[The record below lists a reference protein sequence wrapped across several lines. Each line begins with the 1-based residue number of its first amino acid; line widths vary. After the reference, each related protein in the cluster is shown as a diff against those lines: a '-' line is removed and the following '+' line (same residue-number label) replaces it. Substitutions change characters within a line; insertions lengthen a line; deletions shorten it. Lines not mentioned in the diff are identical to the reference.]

1 MASKKLKRAATVA
14 AGIGAAYLASQAL
27 GKKKPTTAEAKG
39 LKITRAK
46 KFGESDEGQMAR
58 LDAAQQ
64 RGLDITRSKP
74 FAMSDDASPATYE
87 NVPGT
92 KFLSTPGGFTV
103 GAKGSGTSASPVD
116 ESDYMSQNEG
126 FGPMA
131 KKGKFIVKK
140 AKLGMFGKVSKSES
154 FPEYKGTGDRF
165 TEEDIK
171 ASVAPYLAA
180 KNKKGDRLT
189 KADIKNAEA
198 ALKKGLPKPDITST
212 EGSFVSGGSV
222 IARGNKLAR
231 SKPTKLF

>member
-1 MASKKLKRAATVA
+1 MASKKLKKAAQIA

-27 GKKKPTTAEAKG
+27 GKKKPISAQAKG

-46 KFGESDEGQMAR
+46 KFGESDEGQIAR

-74 FAMSDDASPATYE
+74 FEPSDEATPEIYK
-87 NVPGT
+87 NVPGV
-92 KFLSTPGGFTV
+92 KFLTTPGGI
-103 GAKGSGTSASPVD
+103 
-116 ESDYMSQNEG
+116 SDRTPEQVMEQMEG

-140 AKLGMFGKVSKSES
+140 AKLGMFGKVETEL
-154 FPEYKGTGDRF
+154 FPENRGTGERI

-171 ASVAPYLAA
+171 ESLAPYLAA
-180 KNKKGDRLT
+180 KNKMGDRLT
-189 KADIKNAEA
+189 KSDIRYAKD
-198 ALKKGLPKPDITST
+198 ALKRGYPKPDITAT
-212 EGSFVSGGSV
+212 EGSFVRGGSV

>member
-1 MASKKLKRAATVA
+1 MASKKLKRAGKVA
-14 AGIGAAYLASQAL
+14 AAIGAAYLASQAL

-74 FAMSDDASPATYE
+74 FEASDDASPATYQ
-87 NVPGT
+87 NVPAS
-92 KFLSTPGGFTV
+92 KFLSTPGGFGRVSTEQ
-103 GAKGSGTSASPVD
+103 AD
-116 ESDYMSQNEG
+116 EMMQG

-131 KKGKFIVKK
+131 KDGKFFV
-140 AKLGMFGKVSKSES
+140 
-154 FPEYKGTGDRF
+154 
-165 TEEDIK
+165 
-171 ASVAPYLAA
+171 
-180 KNKKGDRLT
+180 KGDRLT

-212 EGSFVSGGSV
+212 EGSFVRGGSV

>member
-1 MASKKLKRAATVA
+1 MASKKLKRAAKVA

-27 GKKKPTTAEAKG
+27 NKKKP
-39 LKITRAK
+39 AK
-46 KFGESDEGQMAR
+46 KTFSVARRKDDTFGADTEQAY
-58 LDAAQQ
+58 AA
-64 RGLDITRSKP
+64 SKP
-74 FAMSDDASPATYE
+74 KDTFGSDMAATYE
-87 NVPGT
+87 NVPAS
-92 KFLSTPGGFTV
+92 KFLTTPGGISTRTPEEV
-103 GAKGSGTSASPVD
+103 M
-116 ESDYMSQNEG
+116 EQMEG

-171 ASVAPYLAA
+171 ASVAKYLAA
-180 KNKKGDRLT
+180 KDKKGDRLT

-212 EGSFVSGGSV
+212 EGSFVRGGSV
-222 IARGNKLAR
+222 VARGNKLAR

>member
-1 MASKKLKRAATVA
+1 MASKKLKRAGKA
-14 AGIGAAYLASQAL
+14 AAAIGAAYLASQAL

-74 FAMSDDASPATYE
+74 FAMSDEASPATYE
-87 NVPGT
+87 NVPAS
-92 KFLSTPGGFTV
+92 KFLSTPGGFGRV
-103 GAKGSGTSASPVD
+103 SPEQAD
-116 ESDYMSQNEG
+116 EMMQG

-131 KKGKFIVKK
+131 KDGKFFVKK
-140 AKLGMFGKVSKSES
+140 
-154 FPEYKGTGDRF
+154 
-165 TEEDIK
+165 
-171 ASVAPYLAA
+171 
-180 KNKKGDRLT
+180 DRLT
-189 KADIKNAEA
+189 KADVKNAEA
-198 ALKKGLPKPDITST
+198 RSDESESELNQMEEYKK
-212 EGSFVSGGSV
+212 GGSV

>member
-1 MASKKLKRAATVA
+1 MASKKLKRAAKVA

-27 GKKKPTTAEAKG
+27 SKKKPTSAEAKG

-74 FAMSDDASPATYE
+74 FEASDEASPATYQ
-87 NVPGT
+87 NVPLS
-92 KFLSTPGGFTV
+92 KFLTTPGGISTRTPEQV
-103 GAKGSGTSASPVD
+103 
-116 ESDYMSQNEG
+116 NEQMDA

-140 AKLGMFGKVSKSES
+140 AKLGMFGKVEKKTS
-154 FPEYKGTGDRF
+154 DRI

-180 KNKKGDRLT
+180 KDKKGDRLT

-212 EGSFVSGGSV
+212 EGSFVRGGSV
-222 IARGNKLAR
+222 VARGNKLAR